1 MNLKHKIL
9 TPSIFILAIGLIFAF
24 AQVVA
29 NISEKR
35 IPKQSIP
42 DSTSRVTIPT
52 FSGQDIWN
60 AVNKYRVENNVK
72 EVKLDDRYCTN
83 LAQRWMD
90 INKGLDEGT
99 AHAKFEEWEHKYI
112 PRGYYVAEDWASGNT
127 VQEVMDTWIGS
138 PGHRLSL
145 LDPKIEIGCSYVNG
159 HSAVIELGYK
169 KY

>member
-9 TPSIFILAIGLIFAF
+9 TPSVFILAIGLVFAF
-24 AQVVA
+24 AQVTA

-42 DSTSRVTIPT
+42 TSQVTPSTFT
-52 FSGQDIWN
+52 GQDVWD
-60 AVNKYRVENNVK
+60 AVNKYRVENNLK
-72 EVKLDDRYCTN
+72 EVMLDDRYCNN

-99 AHAKFEEWEHKYI
+99 AHAKFEEWVHKNI
-112 PRGYYVAEDWASGNT
+112 PQDYYVAEDWAVGTT
-127 VQEVMDTWIGS
+127 VQEIMDSWVGS

-145 LDPKIEIGCSYVNG
+145 LDPKIEFGCSYVNAN
-159 HSAVIELGYK
+159 SVVIELGYK
-169 KY
+169 Y